1 MNRNRILGAGL
12 LLALAATA
20 AWAQLSVKP
29 GEYDVSIEM
38 QLPGAPA
45 PQRMQAAD
53 CLAAEDAQ
61 DLAKAMLRELAGESS
76 CSASNQQTT
85 GNKLSFDVSCALEGR
100 QVKSTIVVT
109 VLSSE
114 SYSAVMDV
122 NLEPGVVMSTRM
134 TGKWVSAQCSAE
146 SLEE

>member
-45 PQRMQAAD
+45 PQRMQ
-53 CLAAEDAQ
+53 AEDAQ